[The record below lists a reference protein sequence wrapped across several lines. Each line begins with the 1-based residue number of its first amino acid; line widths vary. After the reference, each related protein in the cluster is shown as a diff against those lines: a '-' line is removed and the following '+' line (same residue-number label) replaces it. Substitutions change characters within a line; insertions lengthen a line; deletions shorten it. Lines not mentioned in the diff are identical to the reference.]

1 MEKNEVRRMR
11 TLPEII
17 ADLDAIL
24 SKCLDRYSMN
34 PADVAKFARLIAELK
49 DYAESHEDDLK

>member
-1 MEKNEVRRMR
+1 MR

-17 ADLDAIL
+17 ADLDTIL

-34 PADVAKFARLIAELK
+34 PADVSGFAQLIAELK
-49 DYAESHEDDLK
+49 DYVDAHEDDLK

>member
-1 MEKNEVRRMR
+1 MR

-17 ADLDAIL
+17 EGLDAIL

-34 PADVAKFARLIAELK
+34 PADVAKFSNLLAELK
-49 DYAESHEDDLK
+49 DYAESYEDDLK